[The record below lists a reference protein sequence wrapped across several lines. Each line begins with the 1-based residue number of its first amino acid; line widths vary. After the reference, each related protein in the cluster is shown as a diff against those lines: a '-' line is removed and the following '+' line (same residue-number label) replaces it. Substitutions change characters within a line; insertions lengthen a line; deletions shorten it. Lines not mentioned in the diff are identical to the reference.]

1 MKYQNILLLLFCGIS
16 LELFAQ
22 NNLTISPEKPKA
34 GDLITITYEPAG
46 DLAGTTA
53 LVEAVAYQMGEKGSK
68 AFDVKLTRSYGK
80 LKGTVQTDT
89 SGSFLYFSFSVDKK
103 FDNNFNKGYAYFLLN
118 NEEKIKRAANIQKSF
133 YHQYYITQ
141 AGGEKDN
148 AEAVKAYEK
157 EFELYPE
164 SKKANYASYLRMVT
178 ADNAVAGAAATQK
191 EIEAILKA
199 GLNEEA
205 DYSYLENIY
214 LSAKLAQQQK
224 LISTL
229 KKEKFPNGKWTIAEQ
244 VNKFYSEKDPAK
256 KEALLAEITNKVET
270 DSAWKDYRNSL
281 TNFRMMALSGYIGA
295 KDWAG
300 LKKAIESNP
309 VKDSAQLA
317 SLYNNAAWNIQESGG
332 DLELAEKMSAF
343 AAAYTKQQWKAPTKP
358 KADYQTQ
365 KQWESARKAT
375 YAMYADTYAMVLY
388 KRGQY
393 KKGLPYAKES
403 AIVINEGKGADN
415 NGTYALLAE
424 KVLPV
429 KTYKKEL
436 EQFVK
441 DGKSTSG
448 ITEILERAY
457 VKEKKSKEGFD
468 AYIGKLKEESH
479 LAMLAHL
486 KESMI
491 NEKAPAFA
499 LLNLDGKKI
508 DIADLKGKVV
518 IVDFWATWCGPCKAS
533 FPGMQK
539 AQDQYKD
546 NPNVKFVFVDT
557 WEQVDEKEKNA
568 KDFVVKNNYSFD
580 VLMDNDSKVVEQFK
594 VDGIP
599 TKFVIDKEGNI
610 RFKAVGF
617 DGSDDKLVQELSAM
631 IELAGKGT
639 SGGDGKKAF

>member
-16 LELFAQ
+16 AELFAQ
-22 NNLTISPEKPKA
+22 NNFTISPEKPKA

-53 LVEAVAYQMGEKGSK
+53 IPEAVAYQIGEKGSK
-68 AFDVKLTRSYGK
+68 AFDIKLTRSYGK

-89 SGSFLYFSFSVDKK
+89 SGSFLYFAFSVDKK
-103 FDNNFNKGYAYFLLN
+103 FDNNFNNGYAYFLLN
-118 NEEKIKRAANIQKSF
+118 SEDKIKRAANVQKSF

-141 AGGEKDN
+141 AGGEKNN
-148 AEAVKAYEK
+148 AEAIKAYEK

-164 SKKANYASYLRMVT
+164 SKKTNYPSYLRMVT

-191 EIEAILKA
+191 EIEGILKT
-199 GLNEEA
+199 GLQEEG

-214 LSAKLAQQQK
+214 LAAKLPQQQK

-229 KKEKFPNGKWTIAEQ
+229 KKEKYPNGRWTIVDQ
-244 VNKFYSEKDPAK
+244 VNKFYSEKEPAK

-281 TNFRMMALSGYIGA
+281 SNFRLTTLNSYIAA
-295 KDWAG
+295 KDWDG
-300 LKKAIESNP
+300 LKKAIEVNP
-309 VKDSAQLA
+309 VKDSSQLA
-317 SLYNNAAWNIQESGG
+317 SFYNSVAWNIQESGG
-332 DLELAEKMSAF
+332 DLELAEKMAAF
-343 AAAYTKQQWKAPTKP
+343 ATAYTKQQWKSPTKP
-358 KADYQTQ
+358 KPDNLTQ
-365 KQWESARKAT
+365 KQWESSRKT
-375 YAMYADTYAMVLY
+375 YYGMFADTYAMVLY

-393 KKGLPYAKES
+393 KKGFPYAKDA
-403 AIVINEGKGADN
+403 AIVINEGKSADN
-415 NGTYALLAE
+415 NTAYALLAE
-424 KVLPV
+424 KVLPA

-441 DGKSTSG
+441 DGKSTSAV
-448 ITEILERAY
+448 TEILERAY

-508 DIADLKGKVV
+508 DIAELKGKVV
-518 IVDFWATWCGPCKAS
+518 VVDFWATWCGPCKAS

-539 AQDQYKD
+539 AQDNYKD
-546 NPNVKFVFVDT
+546 NPDVKFVFVDT

-568 KDFVVKNNYSFD
+568 KDFIVKNNYSFD

-599 TKFVIDKEGNI
+599 TKFVIDKDGNI

-631 IELAGKGT
+631 IELAGKGAVA
-639 SGGDGKKAF
+639 GEGKKAF